1 MIKIARNEYCLLF
14 QKYKI
19 KKRETHLK
27 ISEEPFGRTEQP
39 EKQSSRIYVRKIW
52 KYRTYWRIW
61 NKNELKYKKMMRK

>member
-27 ISEEPFGRTEQP
+27 ISEERLEELNNLKSKVQEFMLG
-39 EKQSSRIYVRKIW
+39 
-52 KYRTYWRIW
+52 KYENIEHIEEYET
-61 NKNELKYKKMMRK
+61 KMN